1 MKLRTMFIIGAV
13 VSLVYAVGL
22 LLVPG
27 TMNSM
32 YGMTSTDATRLLAQ
46 FFGVGLLTL
55 GLIDWLAKD
64 FTGANARPLLVAGLV
79 GNAAGV
85 IVSLLGIMSG
95 AMNSLGWSAVL
106 IYLLIGLG
114 WAYFLFMA
122 PSR

>member
-1 MKLRTMFIIGAV
+1 MFIIAAA

-22 LLVPG
+22 ILMPATL
-27 TMNSM
+27 NAM
-32 YGMTSTDATRLLAQ
+32 YGMDSTAATRLLAQ

-55 GLIDWLAKD
+55 GLINWLARD
-64 FTGANARPLLVAGLV
+64 FTGANARPLLLAGV
-79 GNAAGV
+79 IGNAVGL
-85 IVSLLGIMSG
+85 IVSLLGTLGG
-95 AMNSLGWSAVL
+95 AMGSLGWSAVL